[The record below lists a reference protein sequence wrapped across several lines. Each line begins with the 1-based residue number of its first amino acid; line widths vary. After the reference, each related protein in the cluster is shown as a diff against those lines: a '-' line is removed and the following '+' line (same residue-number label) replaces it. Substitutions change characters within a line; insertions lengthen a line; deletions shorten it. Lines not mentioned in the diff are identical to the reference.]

1 MKFYCNTVKKA
12 VAKVYPLFEEYDEH
26 CKLKPMYLR
35 DDPYEIVSVACGYN
49 FQIMLS
55 NNGQIFSTG
64 SNKQGQL
71 GIGNEEENEEED
83 SEEEKENEVLGKKD
97 NAFIPG

>member
-1 MKFYCNTVKKA
+1 
-12 VAKVYPLFEEYDEH
+12 
-26 CKLKPMYLR
+26 
-35 DDPYEIVSVACGYN
+35 
-49 FQIMLS
+49 MLS